1 MRALAREFPT
11 PNYKENVMNASLARR
26 VRHAE
31 TFLLA
36 TLGSTR
42 SARQFV
48 NSPLRAESVRTS
60 FGTVNRHQR
69 SSVADSYPIYK
80 DTAAAR
86 A

>member
-1 MRALAREFPT
+1 
-11 PNYKENVMNASLARR
+11 MNASLARR

-42 SARQFV
+42 SAKQFV
-48 NSPLRAESVRTS
+48 NTPLRSGAIRPVSSSAT
-60 FGTVNRHQR
+60 RHQR

-80 DTAAAR
+80 DGSPTQA
-86 A
+86 

>member
-1 MRALAREFPT
+1 
-11 PNYKENVMNASLARR
+11 MNASLARR

-48 NSPLRAESVRTS
+48 NSPLRAEAVRTS
-60 FGTVNRHQR
+60 SSTVNRYQR

-80 DTAAAR
+80 EAAPAR

>member
-1 MRALAREFPT
+1 
-11 PNYKENVMNASLARR
+11 MNASLARG

-36 TLGSTR
+36 PLGSTR

-48 NSPLRAESVRTS
+48 NSPLRTEAVRIS
-60 FGTVNRHQR
+60 SGTVNRHQR
-69 SSVADSYPIYK
+69 SAVADSYSIYK
-80 DTAAAR
+80 DAAPGR

>member
-1 MRALAREFPT
+1 
-11 PNYKENVMNASLARR
+11 MNASLARR

-48 NSPLRAESVRTS
+48 NSPLHGVAVRPAYAKI
-60 FGTVNRHQR
+60 NRYQKF
-69 SSVADSYPIYK
+69 SVADSYPIDK
-80 DTAAAR
+80 DAAPAR

>member
-1 MRALAREFPT
+1 
-11 PNYKENVMNASLARR
+11 MNASLARR

-36 TLGSTR
+36 TLGSTQ

-48 NSPLRAESVRTS
+48 NKPLHTEPIRPSSGRVS
-60 FGTVNRHQR
+60 RHQR

-80 DTAAAR
+80 DAAPAR

>member
-1 MRALAREFPT
+1 
-11 PNYKENVMNASLARR
+11 MNASLARR

-36 TLGSTR
+36 TLGSTQ

-48 NSPLRAESVRTS
+48 NSPLRAEAVRPS
-60 FGTVNRHQR
+60 CGRVDRHQR

-80 DTAAAR
+80 DAAPAR

>member
-1 MRALAREFPT
+1 
-11 PNYKENVMNASLARR
+11 MNASLARR
-26 VRHAE
+26 VRQAE

-42 SARQFV
+42 SARQFI
-48 NSPLRAESVRTS
+48 NNPLHAGVSRPSSGRAT
-60 FGTVNRHQR
+60 RHLR

-80 DTAAAR
+80 DAAPAR

>member
-1 MRALAREFPT
+1 
-11 PNYKENVMNASLARR
+11 MNASLARR

-36 TLGSTR
+36 TLGSTQ

-48 NSPLRAESVRTS
+48 NSPLRTEAVRAS
-60 FGTVNRHQR
+60 SGTVNRHQR

-80 DTAAAR
+80 DTAPAR

>member
-1 MRALAREFPT
+1 
-11 PNYKENVMNASLARR
+11 MNASLARR

-48 NSPLRAESVRTS
+48 NNPLHAGAIRPSSGR
-60 FGTVNRHQR
+60 VNRHQR
-69 SSVADSYPIYK
+69 FPVADSYPIYK
-80 DTAAAR
+80 DAAPAR